1 MSEVWKRVVCNDNYE
16 VSSLGNVRRCN
27 GGKGARIGKQLKCST
42 KKIGYPATVLTK
54 NGKQTLHYVHRLVAE
69 AFFGP
74 TVGMDVNHKNG
85 VKDDN
90 RVENLEWCTRQQN
103 LQHSM
108 RVLGNGIKIP
118 YDDIPIIRE
127 MVTSKAMLGKEVAA
141 LYGVTPAAISRII
154 TGKRHA

>member
-1 MSEVWKRVVCNDNYE
+1 
-16 VSSLGNVRRCN
+16 
-27 GGKGARIGKQLKCST
+27 
-42 KKIGYPATVLTK
+42 VLTK